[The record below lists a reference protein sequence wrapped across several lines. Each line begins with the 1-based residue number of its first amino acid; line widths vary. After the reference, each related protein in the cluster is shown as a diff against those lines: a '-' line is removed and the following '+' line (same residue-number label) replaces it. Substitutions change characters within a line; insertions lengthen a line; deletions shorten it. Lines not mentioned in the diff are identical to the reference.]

1 MKKRMVGAIVLV
13 ALAVIFIPML
23 LEDKEEPVDT
33 VRLEKQIPREP
44 STEYRTDLIP
54 TEEEAGKAAIDSRTT
69 MEIPLET
76 ITEPERPTEPPEAE
90 AEVEATAVEEARKEK
105 WDKAVEEAKKEE
117 ARKEEARKEKWVIVE
132 EKAETPPVESPAE
145 AVTPPPETKAPEIVE
160 TPPATP
166 IGKGW
171 TIQAGS
177 FGVKVNAEKLMANLK
192 LKGMPAYLSEIR
204 VQDKT
209 LYRVRIGPIESKQK
223 AEQQLKDVESN
234 FKLKGAIIPP

>member
-13 ALAVIFIPML
+13 ALAVIFVPML

-54 TEEEAGKAAIDSRTT
+54 TEEEAGKAAIDSRTS

-90 AEVEATAVEEARKEK
+90 AEVEATAVEEAI
-105 WDKAVEEAKKEE
+105 KEE
-117 ARKEEARKEKWVIVE
+117 TSKEEWVIVE
-132 EKAETPPVESPAE
+132 EKAETPPEASSTK
-145 AVTPPPETKAPEIVE
+145 AVTPPPETKVPEIVE

>member
-13 ALAVIFIPML
+13 ALAVIFVPML

-54 TEEEAGKAAIDSRTT
+54 TEEEAGKAAIDSRTS

-76 ITEPERPTEPPEAE
+76 ITEPERPAELPEAEAE
-90 AEVEATAVEEARKEK
+90 AEVEATAVEEARKE
-105 WDKAVEEAKKEE
+105 E
-117 ARKEEARKEKWVIVE
+117 WVIVE
-132 EKAETPPVESPAE
+132 EKAETPPEASSTK
-145 AVTPPPETKAPEIVE
+145 AVTPPPETKVPEIVE

-177 FGVKVNAEKLMANLK
+177 FGQKGNAEKLMANLK
-192 LKGMPAYLSEIR
+192 LKGMSAYLSEIR

>member
-13 ALAVIFIPML
+13 ALAVIFVPML

-105 WDKAVEEAKKEE
+105 WDKAVEE